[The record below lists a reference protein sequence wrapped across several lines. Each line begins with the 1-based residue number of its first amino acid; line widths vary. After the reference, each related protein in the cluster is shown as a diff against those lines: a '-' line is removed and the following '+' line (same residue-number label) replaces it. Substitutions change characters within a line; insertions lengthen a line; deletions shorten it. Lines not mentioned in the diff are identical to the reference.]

1 MYDGKGGGMN
11 EGDCGLRSIYKSSRK
26 KEGGGGVDG
35 FLKVAISIDF
45 QREMD
50 SPSLTAEAS

>member
-1 MYDGKGGGMN
+1 MN